1 MIINM
6 TLKRNILRIAG
17 LSLVSLLFP
26 LLLSAQQ
33 LSVSGRVTDNYGDP
47 LPGVTV
53 IEKGTTNGVTTDAEG
68 SYSVVVRRKDAVLSF
83 SCLSYRTQEI
93 PVQGRNS
100 ISVVLEDDA
109 LSLSEAV
116 VTGYG
121 QVVSKDKLTAAISKV
136 GSDELSKGSHS
147 NAIHAL
153 SGSVTGVRI
162 ATTSGQPGVA
172 PSIVIRGGAA
182 LDGSGTPLY
191 IVDGVQK
198 PDMTDL
204 NANDIESV
212 EILKDAAATALYGAK
227 ANAGVILITTH
238 QGHEGKAEI
247 VFKSNIG
254 ISRLRNT
261 DEFLEADDYLYYLRL
276 AAYRSGNTASLSAA
290 GPYGTGNLIDADGNA
305 SAEGVYTTMFLSDE
319 NKYLLSQ
326 GYKSMIDPITGK
338 TIIYQEFKSSDV
350 SVRDKAITKDYNISA
365 SGGNSKGKYYVG
377 LGYYDEQGFPVISS
391 YDRLSLTANASYKIT
406 PWLESKTGVNFSRAN
421 LNRVADYISG
431 GEKNF
436 FGIMYSAPPTMRR
449 YNPAGEEIICTTN
462 WENGN
467 WEAAQDFFY
476 RRHTNYR
483 LTLNSGLT
491 FHLTNHL
498 SAKINGTWY
507 LNMTEV
513 EKANKKYLSKPGSW
527 NSDRGVTLSY
537 ARRLDQT
544 YNAMLNY
551 ENSWGGHNVNVVAG
565 YEYYDKFTYSFN
577 TYGQGG
583 DSDDFISISYF
594 DKTKSANISKIN
606 MGSSHVEER
615 SMSFFGNA
623 MYDWEGKYLLS
634 FSARYDG
641 YSKLVN
647 NKWGFFPGVSA
658 AWNIHKEG
666 FMRQFDHWLTGL
678 KLRVGY
684 GQNGNVNILS
694 GAYDLQGNY
703 GKTSSYA
710 GTYGILINKLSYPD
724 LRWERTT
731 STDVALETAL
741 WKKVK
746 FSIGAYNKLTSDLL
760 ASVPFPSSSG
770 VANQYT
776 NNGSVRNRGLEMEW
790 SWTILKNKNWLISTG
805 ANATYMRSKIMSLP
819 DNGNENNRQGGSQ
832 VYDPNTGKLI
842 WVGGYQEGQ
851 EYGVAYAW
859 KMVDIVRSVDDL
871 QKYAWYKD
879 VIPAGGTIYG
889 PAIWETLTAE
899 EQQAGQLLQP
909 GDAIFYDVNGDQV
922 IDDYDKIYMG
932 NTIPR
937 WVGGFNFNIGWKGL
951 NLHAKFDY
959 AADYVAVN
967 SRRRWYMGLFQGTF
981 NTIKDSKD
989 TWSEQRPDAKY
1000 PILMYA
1006 DNKFRSNYRLSDIF
1020 YEDCSYICARDISLS
1035 YSIPKSLCEKV
1046 RLQNLTL
1053 SVTGQNLFY
1062 ITKATIYSPEYGA
1075 EDEGGYGI
1083 PRTVLFGV
1091 KATF

>member
-1 MIINM
+1 MGKKTYTHWHKM
-6 TLKRNILRIAG
+6 LLAVLTAILLPVAA
-17 LSLVSLLFP
+17 F
-26 LLLSAQQ
+26 AQPAQ
-33 LSVSGRVTDNYGDP
+33 ITGQVTDSSGEP
-47 LPGVTV
+47 LAGVTV
-53 IEKGTTNGVTTDAEG
+53 IEKGTMNGVTTDADG
-68 SYSVVVRRKDAVLSF
+68 RFSIRVGRADAVLTF
-83 SCLSYRTQEI
+83 TCLSFMTQEI
-93 PVQGRNS
+93 PVKGRTQ
-100 ISVVLEDDA
+100 ISVSLKDDA
-109 LSLSEAV
+109 LSLNESV

-121 QVVSKDKLTAAISKV
+121 QVVSKDKLTAAVSKV
-136 GSDELSKGSHS
+136 GSEELSKGAHS
-147 NAIHAL
+147 NVIHAL

-162 ATTSGQPGVA
+162 ATTTGQPGTS
-172 PSIVIRGGAA
+172 PDIVIRGGAA
-182 LDGSGTPLY
+182 LNGTGTPLY
-191 IVDGVQK
+191 VVDGVQK
-198 PDMTDL
+198 PDMSDI
-204 NANDIESV
+204 NANDIESI

-227 ANAGVILITTH
+227 ANAGVILVTTR
-238 QGHEGKAEI
+238 QGHEGKSEI
-247 VFKSNIG
+247 VFKSNTG

-261 DEFLEADDYLYYLRL
+261 NNFLEADDYLYYLRL
-276 AAYRSGNTASLSAA
+276 AAYRSGNTAALSAA
-290 GPYGTGNLIDADGNA
+290 GPYGTGNLLEANGNE
-305 SAEGVYTTMFLSDE
+305 SAEGVYSTMFLTDE
-319 NKYLLSQ
+319 NAYLLDK
-326 GYKSMIDPITGK
+326 GYKSMVDPITGK

-350 SVRDKAITKDYNISA
+350 SVRDVAITQDYNISA

-391 YDRLSLTANASYKIT
+391 YERLSLTTNASYKIT
-406 PWLESKTGVNFSRAN
+406 PWLEAKSGVSFSRSN
-421 LNRVADYISG
+421 MNKVSDYISG

-449 YNPAGEEIICTTN
+449 YNPDGEEIICTTN

-483 LTLNSGLT
+483 LTVNSGLNFRVT
-491 FHLTNHL
+491 KHL
-498 SAKINGTWY
+498 SAKVNAMWY
-507 LNMTEV
+507 LNMTES
-513 EKANKKYLSKPGSW
+513 EKANKAYLSRPGIW

-544 YNAMLNY
+544 YNAMFSY
-551 ENSWGGHNVNVVAG
+551 ENSWNGHNLNVIGG

-577 TYGQGG
+577 AYGQGS
-583 DSDDFISISYF
+583 DTDDFISLSYF
-594 DKTKSANISKIN
+594 DKTVQANISKIN

-623 MYDWEGKYLLS
+623 MYDYEGKYLFS

-658 AWNIHKEG
+658 AWNIHKED
-666 FMRQFDHWLTGL
+666 FMRQYDHWLTGL

-703 GKTSSYA
+703 GKTGSYA

-724 LRWERTT
+724 LRWEKTT
-731 STDVALETAL
+731 STDIAVETAL
-741 WKKVK
+741 WNRVK
-746 FSIGAYNKLTSDLL
+746 ASVGVYNKLTSDLL

-770 VANQYT
+770 VGSQYT
-776 NNGSVRNRGLEMEW
+776 NNGSVRNRGLELEL
-790 SWTILKNKNWLISTG
+790 SGTILKNKDWKVTAG
-805 ANATYMRSKIMSLP
+805 VNATYMRSKIISLP
-819 DNGNENNRQGGSQ
+819 ENGNENNRQGGSQ
-832 VYDPNTGKLI
+832 VYDPDTGELI

-859 KMVDIVRSVDDL
+859 KMVDIVRGNEDL
-871 QKYAWYKD
+871 DKYAWYKD

-899 EQQAGQLLQP
+899 EQAAGQLLQP

-922 IDDYDKIYMG
+922 IDNYDKIKVG

-937 WVGGFNFNIGWKGL
+937 WVGGFNFSSAWKGL
-951 NLHAKFDY
+951 SLYAKFDY
-959 AADYVAVN
+959 AAGYVAPD

-981 NTIKDSKD
+981 NTIKESKD
-989 TWSEQRPDAKY
+989 TWSEYRPDATY

-1006 DNKFRSNYRLSDIF
+1006 DSKYRANYRLSDIF
-1020 YEDCSYICARDISLS
+1020 YEDCSYICARDITLS
-1035 YSIPKSLCEKV
+1035 YSLPKKVCEAV
-1046 RLQNLTL
+1046 RLQNFIL

-1062 ITKATIYSPEYGA
+1062 ITKSKIYSPEYGA

-1083 PRTVLFGV
+1083 PRTLLLGV